1 MLSRAEHHLDLRP
14 NKSTYKHWLNV
25 MILFVALQ
33 WLDFLS
39 TLLGFSLGAS
49 ELSPVVRTI
58 AVVTGPTLGV
68 FVAKVLTTVAMVR
81 MSKRQA
87 IVRAGNLWYSGIVVW
102 NLVII
107 SKLIGDFHRVA
118 SGL

>member
-1 MLSRAEHHLDLRP
+1 MLA
-14 NKSTYKHWLNV
+14 KTQ
-25 MILFVALQ
+25 MTFFVALQ

-68 FVAKVLTTVAMVR
+68 FVAKVLTTLAMLR
-81 MSKRQA
+81 MSKRPA

-107 SKLIGDFHRVA
+107 SKLVGDFHHLA
-118 SGL
+118 GNL